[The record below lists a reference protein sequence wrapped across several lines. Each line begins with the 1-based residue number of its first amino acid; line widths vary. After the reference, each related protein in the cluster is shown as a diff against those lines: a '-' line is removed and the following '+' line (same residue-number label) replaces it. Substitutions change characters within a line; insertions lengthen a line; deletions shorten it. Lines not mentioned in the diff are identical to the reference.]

1 MIERRAFIAGI
12 AAVLSAP
19 LAAQEKKETER
30 EYRIGVLDTVAEPPN
45 AANMAQLRKGLQ
57 DLGYIEGK
65 NLRIEYRTAEARN
78 ERYQALAAE
87 LARKNVDL
95 IVANGTPATL
105 AAKNAPGEIP
115 VVTATALDPV
125 ETGLVASLER
135 PGGNVTG
142 VAIVTSELEKKRIEL
157 LRALAPGR
165 KRVAVLVNMGN
176 PGLAA
181 TWKAIDAAAK
191 SVGLETQLVD
201 VRKPEKISRAFDA
214 VLAKKAEALVIR
226 IGAVAEADRRAL
238 VEFAAK
244 HRLPAIYAQRQFVDA
259 GGLLSYGLNTPEMY
273 YRAATFVDKILKGAK
288 PSELPMEQPAK
299 FELVINRK
307 TLRALDLVI
316 PPDLLLRSNEIV
328 G

>member
-1 MIERRAFIAGI
+1 MTNRRTFIAGI

-19 LAAQEKKETER
+19 LAAQEKKDPQ
-30 EYRIGVLDTVAEPPN
+30 YRIGVLDTVAEPPN
-45 AANMAQLRKGLQ
+45 SANLAQLRKGLEE
-57 DLGYIEGK
+57 LGYVEGK

-78 ERYQALAAE
+78 DRYPALAAA
-87 LARKNVDL
+87 LAKMNVDL

-105 AAKNAPGEIP
+105 AAKNAPGMIP

-125 ETGLVASLER
+125 ETGLVASLEH

-142 VAIVTSELEKKRIEL
+142 VAIVTSELEKKRIDV

-165 KRVAVLVNMGN
+165 KHVAVMVNMGN

-181 TWKAIDAAAK
+181 TWKVIEAAAK
-191 SVGLETQLVD
+191 AAGLEPQLVD
-201 VRKPEKISRAFDA
+201 VRKPEKLQRAFDGL
-214 VLAKKAEALVIR
+214 VEKKAEALVVR
-226 IGAVAEADRRAL
+226 AGPMAETERRTL
-238 VEFAAK
+238 VDLAAK
-244 HRLPAIYAQRQFVDA
+244 HHLPAIYAQRQFVDA
-259 GGLLSYGLNTPEMY
+259 GGLVSYGLNTPEMY

>member
-1 MIERRAFIAGI
+1 
-12 AAVLSAP
+12 
-19 LAAQEKKETER
+19 
-30 EYRIGVLDTVAEPPN
+30 VLDTVAEPPN
-45 AANMAQLRKGLQ
+45 SANMAQLRKGLQ
-57 DLGYIEGK
+57 ELGYVEGK
-65 NLRIEYRTAEARN
+65 NLRIEYRTAESRN
-78 ERYQALAAE
+78 DRYAALAAA
-87 LARKNVDL
+87 LAKMKVDL

-105 AAKNAPGEIP
+105 AAKNAPGMIP

-142 VAIVTSELEKKRIEL
+142 VAILTSELEKKRIDV

-165 KRVAVLVNMGN
+165 KRVAVMVNMSN

-181 TWKAIDAAAK
+181 TWKVIEAAAK
-191 SVGLETQLVD
+191 AAGLEPQLVD
-201 VRKPEKISRAFDA
+201 VRKPEKLQRAFDA
-214 VLAKKAEALVIR
+214 LLEKKAEALVVR
-226 IGAVAEADRRAL
+226 AGPMAETERRTL
-238 VEFAAK
+238 VDLAAK
-244 HRLPAIYAQRQFVDA
+244 HHLPAIYAQRQFVDA
-259 GGLLSYGLNTPEMY
+259 GGMVSYGLNTPEMY

-316 PPDLLLRSNEIV
+316 PPDVLLRSNEII

>member
-1 MIERRAFIAGI
+1 MTNRRTFIAGI

-19 LAAQEKKETER
+19 LAAQEKKDPQ
-30 EYRIGVLDTVAEPPN
+30 YRIGVLDTVAEPPN
-45 AANMAQLRKGLQ
+45 SANMTQLRKGLQ
-57 DLGYIEGK
+57 ELGYVEGK

-78 ERYQALAAE
+78 DRYPALAAA
-87 LARKNVDL
+87 LAKMNVDL

-105 AAKNAPGEIP
+105 AAKNAPGMIP

-125 ETGLVASLER
+125 ETGLVASLEH

-142 VAIVTSELEKKRIEL
+142 VAIVTSELEKKRIDV

-165 KRVAVLVNMGN
+165 KQVAVMVNMGN

-181 TWKAIDAAAK
+181 TWKVIEAAAK
-191 SVGLETQLVD
+191 AAGLEPQLVD
-201 VRKPEKISRAFDA
+201 VRKPEKLQRAFDGL
-214 VLAKKAEALVIR
+214 VQKKAEALVVR
-226 IGAVAEADRRAL
+226 AGPMAETERRTL
-238 VEFAAK
+238 VDLAAK
-244 HRLPAIYAQRQFVDA
+244 HHLPAIYAQRQFVDA
-259 GGLLSYGLNTPEMY
+259 GGLVSYGLNTPEMY